1 MSNVRGPILP
11 TVLIYKI
18 FEMKAEF
25 EFALKRDQELAYYAE
40 MIEAYPDIEDTFIV
54 KLKEE
59 KFITLSKFAWELKK
73 YGQGRKYKFWWLE
86 NDREHLQLIHDELC
100 FENCMV
106 KLSFDTNKDKIFL
119 GDDSTISEFDEDH
132 DFKDNSLITSFLENF
147 IDMEKF
153 FCKVDNKEEVTQR
166 FYKLFDYNDWNLVEE
181 VDYERYEVQYEDHFG
196 NIQNEVQYE
205 PTKTTIWLKKF

>member
-1 MSNVRGPILP
+1 MPKVQGPILP
-11 TVLIYKI
+11 TVVIYKI

-25 EFALKRDQELAYYAE
+25 DFALKRDQELAYFSE
-40 MIEAYPDIEDTFIV
+40 LIEAYPDIEDTFIV

-86 NDREHLQLIHDELC
+86 NDRSHLQLIHDELC
-100 FENCMV
+100 FENCIV
-106 KLSFDTNKDKIFL
+106 KLSFDTNKNNIFL

-147 IDMEKF
+147 TSMEKF
-153 FCKVDNKEEVTQR
+153 SRKVENNQEVTRR

-181 VDYERYEVQYEDHFG
+181 VDYERYDVQYEDQFG
-196 NIQNEVQYE
+196 NIQNEYQYE
-205 PTKTTIWLKKF
+205 PIKIRIWLKKF